1 MARHGP
7 PARQEVVMVQDF
19 GPVLGLQATA
29 RLATSA
35 LPCAP
40 VLPVPERRH
49 LTRRLLRGMPPR
61 HGQ

>member
-1 MARHGP
+1 ML
-7 PARQEVVMVQDF
+7 QEIAA
-19 GPVLGLQATA
+19 VLGPRATYGI
-29 RLATSA
+29 ATSA